1 MKFKHLDTV
10 DPTTCISGKMN
21 RISRLTANIFRKHL
35 HDFDITTNQLTL
47 LFVLFK
53 SGGKTQKEMTDILYL
68 EKSSLNRNLK
78 KLFDLGYATRSEFP
92 NIKITHEGK
101 ILLDQVIPFW
111 EAAMKEIRSL
121 LHNDGEVAIDTILTK
136 LKNA

>member
-1 MKFKHLDTV
+1 MAFKHLDTV

-35 HDFDITTNQLTL
+35 STFDITSNQLTL

-53 SGGKTQKEMTDILYL
+53 SGGKTQKEMSEILYL

-78 KLFDLGYATRSEFP
+78 KLFEKKYASREEFP
-92 NIKITHEGK
+92 IIRITEEGK
-101 ILLDQVIPFW
+101 KLLDEVIPYW
-111 EAAMKEIRSL
+111 ESAMKEIRSL
-121 LHNDGEVAIDTILTK
+121 LHSDGEDAVNTILNK
-136 LKNA
+136 LKNN

>member
-1 MKFKHLDTV
+1 MAFKHLDSV

-35 HDFDITTNQLTL
+35 SGFDLTTSQLTL
-47 LFVLFK
+47 LFVLLK
-53 SGGKTQKEMTDILYL
+53 SGGKAQKEMADLLYL

-78 KLFDLGYATRSEFP
+78 KIFEKQYATRNEFP
-92 NIKITHEGK
+92 IIKITHKGK
-101 ILLDQVIPFW
+101 VLLDEVIPHW
-111 EAAMKEIRSL
+111 EAAMKEVRSL
-121 LHNDGEVAIDTILTK
+121 LHHDGEEAINTILTK